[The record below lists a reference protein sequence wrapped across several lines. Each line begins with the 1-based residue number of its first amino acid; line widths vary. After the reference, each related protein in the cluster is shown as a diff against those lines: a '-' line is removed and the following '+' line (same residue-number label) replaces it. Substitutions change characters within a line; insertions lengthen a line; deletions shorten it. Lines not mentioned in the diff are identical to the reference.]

1 MKNRSSSYYR
11 YQRKRAINRK
21 LRIIKYAWG
30 VDETDAIVHPYIKHP
45 GKLSKAKLNCS
56 CKMCKYEKHYDIPK
70 PNVKSKKDLM
80 QRDIKEYFT
89 ESITPRRDCV
99 QILN

>member
-11 YQRKRAINRK
+11 HQRERAINRK
-21 LRIIKYAWG
+21 LEIVRYAWG
-30 VDETDAIVHPYIKHP
+30 LNKAEDIDHPFIKHP

-70 PNVKSKKDLM
+70 ANVKSKIDLM
-80 QRDIKEYFT
+80 QQDIKEYFH
-89 ESITPRRDCV
+89 E
-99 QILN
+99 

>member
-1 MKNRSSSYYR
+1 MKNRSRSYYR
-11 YQRKRAINRK
+11 HQRKRAINRK
-21 LRIIKYAWG
+21 LEIVRHVWG
-30 VDETDAIVHPYIKHP
+30 VDKEDDVEHPYIKHP

-80 QRDIKEYFT
+80 QLDIQEYF
-89 ESITPRRDCV
+89 
-99 QILN
+99 NA